1 MCSSS
6 VVNSSFS
13 DLYSHSNLQFEIQY
27 ASIVLIWYD
36 WILTL
41 PMEVKYIWGSKIRVS
56 TIIYILCHYALL
68 GNILY
73 LFAISHM
80 LKPRASH
87 NYVLFCD
94 LCDTWYKIVGA
105 LSILGRAAIMC
116 LVISV
121 LDFVSRIDIGLYTVS
136 FTARAYAVWGRR
148 RVIFAY
154 LASIWIICI
163 GLDIA
168 HVPGLRC
175 VGSSS
180 IPM

>member
-6 VVNSSFS
+6 VVDSSFS
-13 DLYSHSNLQFEIQY
+13 DLCSHSNLQFEIQY

-87 NYVLFCD
+87 AYALLCSFF
-94 LCDTWYKIVGA
+94 CDTWYKIVGA

-116 LVISV
+116 LVIFRPRF
-121 LDFVSRIDIGLYTVS
+121 LS

>member
-87 NYVLFCD
+87 TYALLCSFF
-94 LCDTWYKIVGA
+94 CDTWYKIVGA
-105 LSILGRAAIMC
+105 LSILGRAAIM
-116 LVISV
+116 
-121 LDFVSRIDIGLYTVS
+121 FS

-148 RVIFAY
+148 RLIFAY